1 LKNKNQQ
8 LKIKKK
14 RKEKKGSDE
23 ASNKSKVTPHIVRRP
38 IIFATFIFWDLKFL
52 NREDDQWK
60 TENESWN
67 EIFL

>member
-23 ASNKSKVTPHIVRRP
+23 SFTKSKVTPHILRHP
-38 IIFATFIFWDLKFL
+38 IIFVTFLFWDLKY
-52 NREDDQWK
+52 WK
-60 TENESWN
+60 
-67 EIFL
+67 